1 MGMISPVLRRPSLR
15 SLRSEGIGRV
25 DRHQLLAG
33 PTGPLTTYG
42 YPGDLESLFIHHG
55 DRKPLPAI
63 ILRKLRG
70 EHGPVRYGFLSRGES
85 RSRVVRISAA
95 VADMEIET

>member
-1 MGMISPVLRRPSLR
+1 MI
-15 SLRSEGIGRV
+15 
-25 DRHQLLAG
+25 AA
-33 PTGPLTTYG
+33 LTTYG
-42 YPGDLESLFIHHG
+42 YPGNLASLFIYHG

-70 EHGPVRYGFLSRGES
+70 EHGRMRYGFLSRGES

>member
-1 MGMISPVLRRPSLR
+1 M
-15 SLRSEGIGRV
+15 
-25 DRHQLLAG
+25 
-33 PTGPLTTYG
+33 TYG
-42 YPGDLESLFIHHG
+42 YSGDLASLFIHHG
-55 DRKPLPAI
+55 DEKPVPAI

-70 EHGPVRYGFLSRGES
+70 EHGRMRYGFLSRGES